1 MSGETVFIAFG
12 SNQGN
17 RRDFCDRA
25 VALMGLLPHSTLT
38 GVSSYYETEPVNME
52 PGQDHAWF
60 YNGVVR
66 LETQLPPEHVLAICQ
81 ETERGLGRETLV
93 QNVSRT
99 MDLDMLFYGRRII
112 NVETPRLTI
121 PHPRLHQRRFVL
133 APMAELAPDWIH
145 PQHARTM
152 QSLLD
157 DLTDSHHVRKLD
169 IIPGSHYT
177 TRPAGA
183 SPLPN

>member
-1 MSGETVFIAFG
+1 MSAETVFIAFG

-17 RRDFCDRA
+17 RQEFCDRA
-25 VALMGLLPHSTLT
+25 VALMRLLPHSTFT

-52 PGQDHAWF
+52 PGEDDTWF

-66 LETQLPPEHVLAICQ
+66 LDTQLTPEHMLDICQ
-81 ETERGLGRETLV
+81 ETERSLGRDDV
-93 QNVSRT
+93 MQNVSRT
-99 MDLDMLFYGRRII
+99 IDLDLLFYGQRVI
-112 NVETPRLTI
+112 ETPRLTI

-133 APMAELAPDWIH
+133 APMAELAPDWVH

-157 DLTDSHHVRKLD
+157 DLEDSHHVRQLD
-169 IIPGSHYT
+169 LIPGSHYAV
-177 TRPAGA
+177 RPSRF
-183 SPLPN
+183 SPPTH